1 MDFYIL
7 TEWLMLHFSHINKSY
22 KSILKKV
29 NQTTRRRD
37 VIFVAAC
44 LKSLTKTLPVERNA
58 TIIFAFIHTGREP
71 KPVEV

>member
-1 MDFYIL
+1 MVDASL
-7 TEWLMLHFSHINKSY
+7 LAHKQELSEHIK
-22 KSILKKV
+22 KKV

-71 KPVEV
+71 KPAEV

>member
-1 MDFYIL
+1 MVDASL
-7 TEWLMLHFSHINKSY
+7 LAHKQELSEHI
-22 KSILKKV
+22 KKV

-71 KPVEV
+71 KPAEV